1 MHEEQSRFRRSLARW
16 AVVVHGN
23 GAPGPDLDLHDGK
36 LGLDDGM
43 PRAANLRHLAKCEHV
58 RQHGALTRT
67 RGTSTVSRSLA
78 SSQGNAFSWQ
88 PSGELRPLVGQQM
101 LGWFPGDGPRAQPQ
115 AWDGSFHVASCL
127 DQAPVVRGSK
137 VRKNRTRQLS
147 VPDVAAVGFRGLQQ
161 RSLDQQ
167 RSLASASAPTSLFG
181 LGSAGALRP
190 ISSAG
195 AVHAGSAAYLSLGA
209 SSGQEAELVTRLAR
223 LKGELHAARQQ
234 HAVAMQEARQ
244 GAEQLDAARAALGER
259 RACLM
264 ALREEA
270 RVQGKEVRGLPWP

>member
-1 MHEEQSRFRRSLARW
+1 MVE
-16 AVVVHGN
+16 
-23 GAPGPDLDLHDGK
+23 
-36 LGLDDGM
+36 
-43 PRAANLRHLAKCEHV
+43 
-58 RQHGALTRT
+58 
-67 RGTSTVSRSLA
+67 
-78 SSQGNAFSWQ
+78 
-88 PSGELRPLVGQQM
+88 
-101 LGWFPGDGPRAQPQ
+101 AQPQ

-147 VPDVAAVGFRGLQQ
+147 LPDVAAVGFRGLQQ

-223 LKGELHAARQQ
+223 LRGELTAAARGR
-234 HAVAMQEARQ
+234 HAGGEAGCR
-244 GAEQLDAARAALGER
+244 AARRRGRRPARLPDGAARG
-259 RACLM
+259 RAC
-264 ALREEA
+264 RA
-270 RVQGKEVRGLPWP
+270 RKVRRRPWPWS

>member
-1 MHEEQSRFRRSLARW
+1 M
-16 AVVVHGN
+16 
-23 GAPGPDLDLHDGK
+23 
-36 LGLDDGM
+36 
-43 PRAANLRHLAKCEHV
+43 
-58 RQHGALTRT
+58 
-67 RGTSTVSRSLA
+67 
-78 SSQGNAFSWQ
+78 
-88 PSGELRPLVGQQM
+88 
-101 LGWFPGDGPRAQPQ
+101 
-115 AWDGSFHVASCL
+115 
-127 DQAPVVRGSK
+127 
-137 VRKNRTRQLS
+137 
-147 VPDVAAVGFRGLQQ
+147 GFRGLQQ

-244 GAEQLDAARAALGER
+244 GAEQLRPRGCRHGGDVVGR
-259 RACLM
+259 RRFV
-264 ALREEA
+264 REHEA
-270 RVQGKEVRGLPWP
+270 HAHG

>member
-1 MHEEQSRFRRSLARW
+1 
-16 AVVVHGN
+16 
-23 GAPGPDLDLHDGK
+23 
-36 LGLDDGM
+36 
-43 PRAANLRHLAKCEHV
+43 
-58 RQHGALTRT
+58 
-67 RGTSTVSRSLA
+67 
-78 SSQGNAFSWQ
+78 
-88 PSGELRPLVGQQM
+88 M
-101 LGWFPGDGPRAQPQ
+101 LGWCPGDGPRAQPQ

-234 HAVAMQEARQ
+234 HAIAMQEARQ